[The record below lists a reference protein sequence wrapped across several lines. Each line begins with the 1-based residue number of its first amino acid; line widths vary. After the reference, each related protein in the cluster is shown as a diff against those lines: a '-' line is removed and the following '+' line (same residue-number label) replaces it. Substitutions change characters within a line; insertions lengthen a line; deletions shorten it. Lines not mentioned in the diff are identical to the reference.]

1 MNYHCIWGKFSDDL
15 LFIVILKFHF
25 GTEKKK
31 HLSFCFNH
39 KTLLDPSDFQ
49 GNSVVHDPKTW
60 EVKAGGL

>member
-15 LFIVILKFHF
+15 LFIAILKFHF
-25 GTEKKK
+25 GTEKK